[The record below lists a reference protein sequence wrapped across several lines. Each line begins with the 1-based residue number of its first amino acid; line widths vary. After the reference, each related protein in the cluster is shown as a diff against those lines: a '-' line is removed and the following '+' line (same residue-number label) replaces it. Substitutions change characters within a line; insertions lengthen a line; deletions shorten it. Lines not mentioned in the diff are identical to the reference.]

1 MLADDLG
8 VVMMETGPC
17 AARIASHVLA
27 MAKPAASKSASKSAS
42 NSVSARTSPSPAKK
56 TVKLKPVG
64 RRAAGRSDDAHA
76 FIPDP
81 SEGGKPP
88 SDDLAE
94 LLGEDYLQAA
104 TSGNEALEDDLD
116 SELPEEIGGP
126 FVTTTAREE
135 LAHDVDDSNPRD
147 AKREPFPRTSA
158 GLVQGSPDDLLDK
171 ERDAEL
177 DEEEE
182 P

>member
-8 VVMMETGPC
+8 VVIVETGPC

-27 MAKPAASKSASKSAS
+27 MAKSAAKKSGPARKSP
-42 NSVSARTSPSPAKK
+42 NGAKK
-56 TVKLKPVG
+56 TVKLQSVG

-94 LLGEDYLQAA
+94 LLGEDFLQAA
-104 TSGNEALEDDLD
+104 TSGNEVLEDDLD
-116 SELPEEIGGP
+116 SALPEEIGGP

-135 LAHDVDDSNPRD
+135 LAHDVDESNPRD
-147 AKREPFPRTSA
+147 AKREPFPKTSA
-158 GLVQGSPDDLLDK
+158 AFAQGSADDLLDQ

-177 DEEEE
+177 DGEDDEEEQ

>member
-1 MLADDLG
+1 M
-8 VVMMETGPC
+8 
-17 AARIASHVLA
+17 VLA
-27 MAKPAASKSASKSAS
+27 MAKPAAKQNKAKQGNAKRTKAKRGKTKRTDAKGIDAAP
-42 NSVSARTSPSPAKK
+42 ARKPPSRAQKNGEIK
-56 TVKLKPVG
+56 TIGG
-64 RRAAGRSDDAHA
+64 RPPPRSDDAHA

-116 SELPEEIGGP
+116 STLPEEIGGP
-126 FVTTTAREE
+126 FVPTTSREE
-135 LAHDVDDSNPRD
+135 LAHDIDDSNPRD

-158 GLVQGSPDDLLDK
+158 ALAQRSPEEL
-171 ERDAEL
+171 RGRAL
-177 DEEEE
+177 DEDDEDEEDE
-182 P
+182 L